1 MHPEERQEI
10 KKQRMKTYFLEAAI
24 QTVKNDGADQ
34 LTVRKVADAAG
45 YSYATI
51 YNYFKDL
58 SALLWDT
65 RQLMIRELVETVK
78 SKMSAPVKDKEDIK
92 KVFKLY
98 MGYFFEHPEVFRFFY
113 FYPLIKPELE
123 SIGDSGDQSDEPD
136 FSSMWSETFG
146 AFVQNGILRPEEIEI
161 VAKLMI
167 YSVQGLL
174 TLRFSSAGD
183 MTEEQAYQDLE
194 KIVDHLL

>member
-1 MHPEERQEI
+1 MHPEDRHDI
-10 KKQRMKTYFLEAAI
+10 KKRRMKSYFLEAAKAA
-24 QTVKNDGADQ
+24 VKNEGADQ

-58 SALLWDT
+58 NALLWET
-65 RQLMIRELVETVK
+65 RHLMIEDLIEEIK
-78 SKMSAPVKDKEDIK
+78 SKMSEPIERKEDII

-98 MGYFFEHPEVFRFFY
+98 MGYFFDHPEVFRFFY
-113 FYPLIKPELE
+113 FYPLTKPEIVTGEGSSTQL
-123 SIGDSGDQSDEPD
+123 DDPD
-136 FSSMWSETFG
+136 FSSMWSDTFS
-146 AFVQNGILRPEEIEI
+146 AFVRNGILKPEDIEV
-161 VAKLMI
+161 VAKLII
-167 YSVQGLL
+167 YSIQGLL

-183 MTEEQAYQDLE
+183 MTEDQAFQDLE

>member
-10 KKQRMKTYFLEAAI
+10 KKQRMKSYFLEAAI
-24 QTVKNDGADQ
+24 AAVKNEGADQ

-58 SALLWDT
+58 NALLWET
-65 RQLMIRELVETVK
+65 RHLMIQDLIEAVK

-98 MGYFFEHPEVFRFFY
+98 MGYFFQHPEVFRFFY
-113 FYPLIKPELE
+113 FYPLTKPEAE
-123 SIGDSGDQSDEPD
+123 SSGSPGDQSNDPD

-146 AFVQNGILRPEEIEI
+146 AFVQNGILRPEDIEV

>member
-1 MHPEERQEI
+1 LHPEERQEI
-10 KKQRMKTYFLEAAI
+10 KKQRMKNYFLEAAKAAVI
-24 QTVKNDGADQ
+24 NDGADQ

-58 SALLWDT
+58 NALLWET
-65 RQLMIRELVETVK
+65 RQLMIKDLIEAIKL
-78 SKMSAPVKDKEDIK
+78 KMSEPVVNKDGIK

-98 MGYFFEHPEVFRFFY
+98 MGYFFDHPEVFRFFY
-113 FYPLIKPELE
+113 FYPLSKPEVE
-123 SIGDSGDQSDEPD
+123 SYEAMADQSDDPD

-146 AFVQNGILRPEEIEI
+146 AFVQNGVLKPEEVEV

-167 YSVQGLL
+167 YSVQGIL

-183 MTEEQAYQDLE
+183 MTEDQAFQDLE
-194 KIVDHLL
+194 KFVDHLL

>member
-1 MHPEERQEI
+1 MQPEERQEI
-10 KKQRMKTYFLEAAI
+10 KKQRMKNYFLEAAI
-24 QTVKNDGADQ
+24 AAVKNEGADQ

-58 SALLWDT
+58 NALLWET
-65 RQLMIRELVETVK
+65 RRLMIQELIEAVK
-78 SKMSAPVKDKEDIK
+78 SKMTAPVKDKEDIK
-92 KVFKLY
+92 KVFKHY

-113 FYPLIKPELE
+113 FYPLAKPEVE
-123 SIGDSGDQSDEPD
+123 SHEAPGDQNNDPD
-136 FSSMWSETFG
+136 FTSMWSETFG
-146 AFVQNGILRPEEIEI
+146 VFVQNGILRPEDVEV

-183 MTEEQAYQDLE
+183 MTEDQAYQDLE
-194 KIVDHLL
+194 KIVDYLL

>member
-24 QTVKNDGADQ
+24 QAVKNEGADQ

-58 SALLWDT
+58 NALLWET
-65 RQLMIRELVETVK
+65 RQLMILELVEAVK

-92 KVFKLY
+92 KVFKIY
-98 MGYFFEHPEVFRFFY
+98 MGYFFENPEVFRFFY
-113 FYPLIKPELE
+113 FYPLTKPEFE
-123 SIGDSGDQSDEPD
+123 SIGCPGDQSHDPD

-146 AFVQNGILRPEEIEI
+146 AFVQNGILSPEDIEI

-183 MTEEQAYQDLE
+183 MTEDQAYQDLE

>member
-24 QTVKNDGADQ
+24 QAVKNDGADQ

-58 SALLWDT
+58 NALLWET
-65 RQLMIRELVETVK
+65 RQLMIQELVEDVK

-113 FYPLIKPELE
+113 FYPLIKPDFE
-123 SIGDSGDQSDEPD
+123 SIGGSGDQSSDPD

-146 AFVQNGILRPEEIEI
+146 AFVQNGILRPEDIEI
-161 VAKLMI
+161 VAKVMI

-174 TLRFSSAGD
+174 TLRFSSAGEL
-183 MTEEQAYQDLE
+183 TEDQAYQDLE
-194 KIVDHLL
+194 KIVNHLL

>member
-1 MHPEERQEI
+1 LQPEDRQEI
-10 KKQRMKTYFLEAAI
+10 KKQRMKSYFLEAAKAAI
-24 QTVKNDGADQ
+24 KSEGADQ

-58 SALLWDT
+58 NALLWET
-65 RQLMIRELVETVK
+65 RQLMIQDLIVEIK
-78 SKMSAPVKDKEDIK
+78 SKIKEPVENKEGIIN
-92 KVFKLY
+92 VFKLY

-113 FYPLIKPELE
+113 FYPLTKPEIE
-123 SIGDSGDQSDEPD
+123 SDEGLGVQSNEPD
-136 FSSMWSETFG
+136 FSSMWSDTFG
-146 AFVQNGILRPEEIEI
+146 AFVQKGILRLEDIEV

-174 TLRFSSAGD
+174 TLRFSSVGD
-183 MTEEQAYQDLE
+183 MTEEQSYQDLE

>member
-10 KKQRMKTYFLEAAI
+10 KKKRMKNYFLEAAI
-24 QTVKNDGADQ
+24 AAVKKEGADQ

-58 SALLWDT
+58 NALLWET
-65 RQLMIRELVETVK
+65 RQLMIQELVEAVK
-78 SKMSAPVKDKEDIK
+78 SKMSSPVKDKEDIK

-98 MGYFFEHPEVFRFFY
+98 MGYFFEHPEVFRFFC
-113 FYPLIKPELE
+113 FYPLIKPEVE
-123 SIGDSGDQSDEPD
+123 STGGLGDQSRDPD

-146 AFVQNGILRPEEIEI
+146 AFVQNGVLRPEDIEI

-183 MTEEQAYQDLE
+183 MTENQAYQDLE